1 MPCVSQLR
9 SSSVLMAERH
19 VPPYWPIS
27 ACGSTTNGLVG
38 RRSSTGGRSPAST
51 LAARDGASGPFGT
64 AFPPPFPLCAGT
76 VSKNEHPASEAVA
89 ARPPPVSS
97 SDRRLTAVDESR
109 SRTLDRGVSENVVV
123 LLFWQSAQCRWVRG
137 CMPTQRGPR
146 ARSRQPAVPAGRPVK
161 AGAHGDAGGSLR

>member
-51 LAARDGASGPFGT
+51 LAARDGASGPFGP
-64 AFPPPFPLCAGT
+64 AFPPPFPLCAGS

-109 SRTLDRGVSENVVV
+109 SRTPGRGVSENIVV
-123 LLFWQSAQCRWVRG
+123 LLYWMLAVLFAQQWG
-137 CMPTQRGPR
+137 TQWPPGGPD
-146 ARSRQPAVPAGRPVK
+146 RS
-161 AGAHGDAGGSLR
+161 